1 MIVNM
6 VAPWGTKYNY
16 MSGMGIPVKVNID
29 SGGEAERRSG
39 VKVNSSRSEATLR
52 DDCAVSV
59 RHRQA
64 RLSGA
69 KRRSGS
75 SGDLG
80 CRGKGQQPL
89 CPCFLHG
96 EEVTCIACDVPSPD
110 WMNSHALQRFSSPAV

>member
-1 MIVNM
+1 MAVKFDAKDVNGKQIE
-6 VAPWGTKYNY
+6 VVTKTSDMLVSILKSSSVTTEKKDGY
-16 MSGMGIPVKVNID
+16 SGEGEHRFRR
-29 SGGEAERRSG
+29 EAERRSG
-39 VKVNSSRSEATLR
+39 VKVNSSRSEATLG

-96 EEVTCIACDVPSPD
+96 EEVTCIA
-110 WMNSHALQRFSSPAV
+110 